1 MTIEEILAALQAI
14 IDQAVTPEGEPRPMN
29 EEEMRKYEDLET
41 KLTAARKDV
50 EIRAR
55 NQAYNTPTSGAPA
68 GAIGRPRTGSK
79 KEDTLERAFEAYL
92 RTGQHNSDITELRA
106 QGEGIGSAG
115 GYMVPQGFR
124 NKLTEVRKA
133 FGGLAEVVESF
144 TTSTGNSI
152 TWPAVDDTAN
162 EGEIVEEHGTFVGGA
177 DMTLTPLALTAYTY
191 ATCGASAEPLRIS
204 WELLQDAEFDVQGL
218 VSRALGKRIAR
229 TQSKHIVSGTGVKQP
244 QGIKTGLTGV
254 QITANTGLTYNDLL
268 HFVHSVDPEYRQSA
282 RWAFNDTSLETI
294 GKIKDSNGD
303 PLWRTLT
310 ATMGDDPYSG
320 RLLGFPYTI
329 DQGFPDINLSSGA
342 VNWGV
347 FGDLKE
353 GYVVRHVRDVVL
365 VVNPYSRASYRET
378 EFSAYARMDAG
389 QQNTAAYKALTGKA

>member
-14 IDQAVTPEGEPRPMN
+14 IDQAVAADGQPRDLTD
-29 EEEMRKYEDLET
+29 EEAKRFQDLEV
-41 KLTAARKDV
+41 KLESARRSA

-55 NQAYNTPTSGAPA
+55 QQAYTTPVGVPGLAQPVTAA
-68 GAIGRPRTGSK
+68 K
-79 KEDTLERAFEAYL
+79 KDDGQERAFEAYL
-92 RTGQHNSDITELRA
+92 RTGQANQDITHLRA

-115 GYMVPQGFR
+115 GYLVPDGFR
-124 NKLTEVRKA
+124 DKLVEVRKS
-133 FGGLAEVVESF
+133 FGGIAEVVESF
-144 TTSTGNSI
+144 TTSTGNS
-152 TWPAVDDTAN
+152 TSWPAMDDTAN

-177 DMTLTPLALTAYTY
+177 DMVFTPLSLGAYTY
-191 ATCGASAEPLRIS
+191 ATCGASALPMRLS
-204 WELLQDAEFDVQGL
+204 WELLQDSAFDVQGKISA
-218 VSRALGKRIAR
+218 VLGKRIAR
-229 TQSKHIVSGTGVKQP
+229 TQSKHLISGTGVKQP

-254 QITANTGLTYNDLL
+254 QIAANTGITYNDLL
-268 HFVHSVDPEYRQSA
+268 GFTHSVDPEYRGNA

-294 GKIKDSNGD
+294 GKIKDTNGD

-329 DQGFPDINLSSGA
+329 DQGFPDISLSSGT

-353 GYVVRHVRDVVL
+353 GYVIRHVREIVL

-389 QQNTAAYKALTGKA
+389 QQNTAAYSALTGKA